1 MKGMMLVT
9 LLLFV
14 VSGLH
19 AFSSGPPPY
28 VCDNMTPNHPGSGQ
42 TAANPY
48 TLTFSKSTYGP
59 NEEIQVT
66 LSGSQNF
73 KGFLIQPRK
82 EGTTSTTTYGKITPD
97 DNVNTANPCTDGK
110 TALGHKNDADRSSA
124 SFRWTAPGSDVG
136 NIVFLFTV
144 VKSQTVYWVKQ
155 ESATLT
161 FDSSQPTQ
169 QPTAAPPTT
178 PSTEPP
184 LQDSINADPGCGT
197 TLSCFPS
204 SCTTNCDY
212 LVMWREEGTSEVEF
226 TLKRKIQADNY
237 YIAIGFSNDLQ
248 MGDDSV
254 SMCVTMDGVVNVQ
267 SSYNNKGIR
276 QNLVLDIET
285 YGVTMVSGNYTNG
298 VLSCTFK
305 RKKNSDLAVGFN
317 GRKKRVATDDSTF
330 FDLNSS
336 YFLLVAHGAANKGTI
351 SRHSERP
358 VISQSK
364 IDFLS
369 LYTGDSSSGTT
380 DGPVGTVT
388 RDKQCGSTLGCFH
401 DCNGG
406 KCSFLLT
413 WKDEA
418 DDVVL
423 SLTCA
428 RPLSGYCAIGLSS
441 DDKMGDDSVIEC
453 VSIEDRVDV
462 YISYNDN
469 TPSNHRL
476 DDQQYGLSNMTTKNE
491 DGVLTCKFSR
501 KKVYQAKKKRATGP
515 GPDTFFDMNKDWT
528 LLYAYGKAS
537 SGFLNKHDVRPLTSD
552 QKADFQSF
560 MEIGASAND
569 LLYKVHGI
577 LMVLAWMLMA
587 SAGIFM
593 ARFYKEVWP
602 EGMEWCNLKR
612 WFVVHR
618 ICMVL
623 VFLLTA
629 ASFIIIFV
637 KVGGYAKIDGSNFEK
652 SHPIIGIVVMAL
664 TFINPLMAMCRPKPG
679 ESKRVL
685 FNVAHGSA
693 GSIAHTLSIV
703 NLFSGLWLAEE
714 SVTANTN
721 IVLWVF
727 VGWIIFIHTSSHIY
741 DCVKR
746 RDQKNITQKSY
757 NKVDKSPDADKDDG
771 DIPIL
776 RYDSKQGE
784 AYEMKDPTAGE
795 SLNDTQQTQVDG
807 VKLGL
812 LLFHMIVLL
821 ALTIA
826 VVVMI
831 ARGGQSEHD
840 HDK

>member
-276 QNLVLDIET
+276 QNLVLDI
-285 YGVTMVSGNYTNG
+285 
-298 VLSCTFK
+298 
-305 RKKNSDLAVGFN
+305 
-317 GRKKRVATDDSTF
+317 
-330 FDLNSS
+330 
-336 YFLLVAHGAANKGTI
+336 
-351 SRHSERP
+351 
-358 VISQSK
+358 
-364 IDFLS
+364 
-369 LYTGDSSSGTT
+369 
-380 DGPVGTVT
+380 
-388 RDKQCGSTLGCFH
+388 
-401 DCNGG
+401 
-406 KCSFLLT
+406 
-413 WKDEA
+413 
-418 DDVVL
+418 
-423 SLTCA
+423 
-428 RPLSGYCAIGLSS
+428 
-441 DDKMGDDSVIEC
+441 
-453 VSIEDRVDV
+453 VSIV
-462 YISYNDN
+462 S
-469 TPSNHRL
+469 
-476 DDQQYGLSNMTTKNE
+476 
-491 DGVLTCKFSR
+491 
-501 KKVYQAKKKRATGP
+501 
-515 GPDTFFDMNKDWT
+515 
-528 LLYAYGKAS
+528 
-537 SGFLNKHDVRPLTSD
+537 
-552 QKADFQSF
+552 
-560 MEIGASAND
+560 
-569 LLYKVHGI
+569 
-577 LMVLAWMLMA
+577 
-587 SAGIFM
+587 
-593 ARFYKEVWP
+593 
-602 EGMEWCNLKR
+602 
-612 WFVVHR
+612 
-618 ICMVL
+618 
-623 VFLLTA
+623 
-629 ASFIIIFV
+629 
-637 KVGGYAKIDGSNFEK
+637 
-652 SHPIIGIVVMAL
+652 
-664 TFINPLMAMCRPKPG
+664 
-679 ESKRVL
+679 
-685 FNVAHGSA
+685 
-693 GSIAHTLSIV
+693 
-703 NLFSGLWLAEE
+703 
-714 SVTANTN
+714 
-721 IVLWVF
+721 
-727 VGWIIFIHTSSHIY
+727 
-741 DCVKR
+741 
-746 RDQKNITQKSY
+746 
-757 NKVDKSPDADKDDG
+757 
-771 DIPIL
+771 
-776 RYDSKQGE
+776 
-784 AYEMKDPTAGE
+784 
-795 SLNDTQQTQVDG
+795 
-807 VKLGL
+807 
-812 LLFHMIVLL
+812 
-821 ALTIA
+821 
-826 VVVMI
+826 
-831 ARGGQSEHD
+831 
-840 HDK
+840 